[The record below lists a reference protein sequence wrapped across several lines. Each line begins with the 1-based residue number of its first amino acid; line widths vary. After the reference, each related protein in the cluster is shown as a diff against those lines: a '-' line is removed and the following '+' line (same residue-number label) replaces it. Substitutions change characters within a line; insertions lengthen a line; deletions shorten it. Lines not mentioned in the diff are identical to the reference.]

1 MAILSIILQAQSGA
15 AQSSAAG
22 SMSMWIMLIAI
33 FVIMWL
39 FMVRPQQK
47 RQKKIR
53 EFQNSLQEGSKV
65 VTGGGIYGTVK
76 RIDQT
81 KNTVDV
87 EIAHG
92 VVITVDKGTVFQDV
106 AQGQPNA

>member
-1 MAILSIILQAQSGA
+1 MGGMIF
-15 AQSSAAG
+15 
-22 SMSMWIMLIAI
+22 MLIAI
-33 FVIMWL
+33 FVIMWF

-53 EFQNSLQEGSKV
+53 EFQNSLREGSKV

-76 RIDQT
+76 SIDLA

-87 EIAHG
+87 KIARD
-92 VVITVDKGTVFQDV
+92 VVITVDKGSVFKDTSSTPLQ
-106 AQGQPNA
+106 QK

>member
-1 MAILSIILQAQSGA
+1 MTSLLLA
-15 AQSSAAG
+15 AAPQQNG
-22 SMSMWIMLIAI
+22 PTGMGGMIFMLIAI
-33 FVIMWL
+33 FVIMWF

-53 EFQNSLQEGSKV
+53 EFQNSLREGSKV

-76 RIDQT
+76 HIDQA
-81 KNTVDV
+81 KNTIDV

-92 VVITVDKGTVFQDV
+92 VVITVDKGYVFQDA
-106 AQGQPNA
+106 AQQQPNA

>member
-1 MAILSIILQAQSGA
+1 MTSLLLA
-15 AQSSAAG
+15 AQQTQG
-22 SMSMWIMLIAI
+22 GFGGMIFMLIAI
-33 FVIMWL
+33 FVIMWF

-53 EFQNSLQEGSKV
+53 EFQNSLQPGSKV

-76 RIDQT
+76 SIDT
-81 KNTVDV
+81 EMNAVEV
-87 EIAHG
+87 EIARG
-92 VVITVDKGTVFQDV
+92 VVITVDKGTVFADA

>member
-1 MAILSIILQAQSGA
+1 MISLFLAA
-15 AQSSAAG
+15 AQPAASG
-22 SMSMWIMLIAI
+22 GGMGGMIIMLVAI
-33 FVIMWL
+33 FVIMWF

-53 EFQNSLQEGSKV
+53 EFQNSLREGSKV

-76 RIDQT
+76 RIDT
-81 KNTVDV
+81 AKNTIDL

-92 VVITVDKGTVFQDV
+92 VVITVDKGYVFQDV
-106 AQGQPNA
+106 AQQQPNA

>member
-1 MAILSIILQAQSGA
+1 MTSLLLA
-15 AQSSAAG
+15 AAPQQNG
-22 SMSMWIMLIAI
+22 STGMGGMIFILIAC
-33 FVIMWL
+33 FVIMWF

-53 EFQNSLQEGSKV
+53 EFQNSLREGSKV

-76 RIDQT
+76 HIDQA
-81 KNTVDV
+81 KNTIDV

-92 VVITVDKGTVFQDV
+92 VVITVDKGYVFQDA
-106 AQGQPNA
+106 AQQQPNA

>member
-1 MAILSIILQAQSGA
+1 MTSLLLSAQ
-15 AQSSAAG
+15 AAG
-22 SMSMWIMLIAI
+22 GAGGFSMIFMLIAI

-76 RIDQT
+76 RLDQT

-92 VVITVDKGTVFQDV
+92 VVITVDKGTVFADA

>member
-1 MAILSIILQAQSGA
+1 MTSLVLA
-15 AQSSAAG
+15 AQGGGSFG
-22 SMSMWIMLIAI
+22 SMIFMLIAI

-81 KNTVDV
+81 RSTVDV

-92 VVITVDKGTVFQDV
+92 VVITVDKGTVFQDA